1 MSFWV
6 AGAAVAS
13 AVIGAASSQK
23 ASKDAAKGQA
33 KGLAASQA
41 MSNQA
46 IGQAKDYFNIGQRSS
61 QAGFQSA
68 MDFFKNAQPAK
79 YEPMIQGNVAAQK
92 VIGQGA
98 QQANNAILGLPVDMS
113 FANQQTAIQ
122 PNYSAIQSA
131 QLPVLGGDQAG
142 SPSPSEM
149 LGAPDP
155 AKDPNTEKRKWTAD
169 MGKALKPDELLK
181 NPLGGLGFGNKIT
194 DRFNVERAPQKLKED
209 FKKHNNSIKK
219 TLKKIF

>member
-1 MSFWV
+1 MSVV
-6 AGAAVAS
+6 AAAVIGSTVVGAVAS
-13 AVIGAASSQK
+13 KSAAKS
-23 ASKDAAKGQA
+23 AAKGQE

-46 IGQAKDYFNIGQRSS
+46 IGQAKDYFNIGQKSA

-68 MDFFKNAQPAK
+68 LDFFKNAQPAK
-79 YEPMIQGNVAAQK
+79 YEPMIQGNVAAQR

-131 QLPVLGGDQAG
+131 QLPVLGGQQMGPQQTAAQTAAPVAANAIQQG
-142 SPSPSEM
+142 MNRYSM
-149 LGAPDP
+149 LG
-155 AKDPNTEKRKWTAD
+155 
-169 MGKALKPDELLK
+169 
-181 NPLGGLGFGNKIT
+181 GN
-194 DRFNVERAPQKLKED
+194 
-209 FKKHNNSIKK
+209 
-219 TLKKIF
+219 

>member
-1 MSFWV
+1 MSVV
-6 AGAAVAS
+6 AA
-13 AVIGAASSQK
+13 AVIGSSLVGAAASKS
-23 ASKDAAKGQA
+23 ASKSAAKGQE

-46 IGQAKDYFNIGQRSS
+46 ISQAKDYFNIGQRSS

-68 MDFFKNAQPAK
+68 LDFFKNTQPAK

-122 PNYSAIQSA
+122 PNYSAVQSA
-131 QLPVLGGDQAG
+131 QLPVLGGQQMG
-142 SPSPSEM
+142 PQQTVSPQQVAQPAANAIQQGVSRYSMM
-149 LGAPDP
+149 LGG
-155 AKDPNTEKRKWTAD
+155 R
-169 MGKALKPDELLK
+169 
-181 NPLGGLGFGNKIT
+181 
-194 DRFNVERAPQKLKED
+194 
-209 FKKHNNSIKK
+209 
-219 TLKKIF
+219 

>member
-6 AGAAVAS
+6 AGAAIGS
-13 AVIGAASSQK
+13 ALIGAASSQK

-68 MDFFKNAQPAK
+68 MDFFKNVQPAK

-131 QLPVLGGDQAG
+131 QLPVLGGSQMGPQNVDQGQQAAAPQG
-142 SPSPSEM
+142 SSPSTMDKLTLGGYVADPREAFNPKNM
-149 LGAPDP
+149 LG
-155 AKDPNTEKRKWTAD
+155 
-169 MGKALKPDELLK
+169 
-181 NPLGGLGFGNKIT
+181 NPLATLGVGKKVT
-194 DRFNVERAPQKLKED
+194 DKLDPVKNT
-209 FKKHNNSIKK
+209 KKLLSK
-219 TLKKIF
+219 LF

>member
-1 MSFWV
+1 MS
-6 AGAAVAS
+6 
-13 AVIGAASSQK
+13 
-23 ASKDAAKGQA
+23 ASKAAAKGQS
-33 KGLAASQA
+33 KGLKVSQE
-41 MSNQA
+41 MSQQA

-68 MDFFKNAQPAK
+68 LDFFKNVQPAK

-131 QLPVLGGDQAG
+131 QLPTLGGQQMGPQQTVAPQTVAPVADNAIQQG
-142 SPSPSEM
+142 VGRYM
-149 LGAPDP
+149 LGA
-155 AKDPNTEKRKWTAD
+155 R
-169 MGKALKPDELLK
+169 
-181 NPLGGLGFGNKIT
+181 
-194 DRFNVERAPQKLKED
+194 
-209 FKKHNNSIKK
+209 
-219 TLKKIF
+219 